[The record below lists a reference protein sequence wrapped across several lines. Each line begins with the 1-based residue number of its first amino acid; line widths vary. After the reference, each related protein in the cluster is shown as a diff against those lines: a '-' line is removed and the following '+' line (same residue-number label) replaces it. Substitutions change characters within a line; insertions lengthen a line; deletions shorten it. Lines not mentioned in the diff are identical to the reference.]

1 MEGIFEMVK
10 DAVISIRVEP
20 GLKAHLEEVATNRGM
35 TLAAYVA
42 EILAT
47 HSRMPQW
54 TLMEP
59 EVVHTNRTGTN
70 IHLSVAKGW
79 PTALLDPP
87 HAERLAIELKEAAAA
102 AKKLLK

>member
-1 MEGIFEMVK
+1 MVK

-20 GLKAHLEEVATNRGM
+20 GLKAHLEDVATSRGM

-47 HSRMPQW
+47 HSQLPAW
-54 TLMEP
+54 ILAEP

-70 IHLSVAKGW
+70 IKLNVAKGW
-79 PTALLDPP
+79 PTALLEPA
-87 HAERLAIELKEAAAA
+87 HAERLSTELKEAVVA

>member
-1 MEGIFEMVK
+1 MVK

-20 GLKAHLEEVATNRGM
+20 DLKTHLEEVATKRGL

-47 HSRMPQW
+47 HSQAPVW
-54 TLMEP
+54 TLKEP
-59 EVVHTNRTGTN
+59 EVVHTNRAGTN
-70 IHLSVAKGW
+70 INLNVAKGW
-79 PTALLDPP
+79 PTALLEPT
-87 HAERLAIELKEAAAA
+87 HAERLSIELKEAVAA

>member
-1 MEGIFEMVK
+1 MVK

-20 GLKAHLEEVATNRGM
+20 GLKAHLEGVADHRGM

-47 HSRMPQW
+47 HSQVPSW
-54 TLMEP
+54 TLAEP

-70 IHLSVAKGW
+70 IKLNVAKGW
-79 PTALLDPP
+79 PTALLEPA
-87 HAERLAIELKEAAAA
+87 HAERLSTELKEAVAA

>member
-1 MEGIFEMVK
+1 MVK

-20 GLKAHLEEVATNRGM
+20 DLKAHLEEVANNRGM

-47 HSRMPQW
+47 HSQLPAW
-54 TLMEP
+54 TLTEP

-70 IHLSVAKGW
+70 INLSVAKGW
-79 PTALLDPP
+79 PTALLSPS
-87 HAERLAIELKEAAAA
+87 HAERLGIELKEAAAA
-102 AKKLLK
+102 AKKLMK

>member
-1 MEGIFEMVK
+1 MVK

-20 GLKAHLEEVATNRGM
+20 GLKAHLEEVATKRGM

-47 HSRMPQW
+47 HSQMPEW
-54 TLMEP
+54 ILREP
-59 EVVHTNRTGTN
+59 EVVHTNRQGTN
-70 IHLSVAKGW
+70 INLRVAKGW
-79 PTALLDPP
+79 PTALLDPA
-87 HAERLAIELKEAAAA
+87 HAERLSTELKEAAAA

>member
-1 MEGIFEMVK
+1 MVK

-20 GLKAHLEEVATNRGM
+20 GLKAHLEEVATKRGM

-47 HSRMPQW
+47 HSQMPEW
-54 TLMEP
+54 TLREP
-59 EVVHTNRTGTN
+59 EVVHTNRAGTN
-70 IHLSVAKGW
+70 INLSVAKGW
-79 PTALLDPP
+79 PTALLDPA
-87 HAERLAIELKEAAAA
+87 HAERLSTELKEAAAA